1 MRSTLAMWSCVI
13 GATLTLGGVAQAADL
28 KVKVLSATIK
38 DKAIEGAQLI
48 FQAPGQSSV
57 KATTGADGAATLTA
71 APFGGSDDGNVNL
84 IIEKQG
90 FSSLVVKC
98 PCLGMTYALSENMT
112 RAEGI
117 RVVLN
122 WGRTPNDLDSHLAY
136 GDNHI
141 FFQQKKGEQANLDV
155 DDTDGFGPETV
166 TIDGW
171 VPEKD
176 YVYAVHNYSQQ
187 GDKGQ
192 KSFAGSKAKVFV
204 YKRNT
209 LQRVYEVNPE
219 GIGNLWVIF
228 RVDKNGTINDINQ
241 FADISDTTKVGKFL
255 LSKQWGSTGGADG
268 VVSSFNDLVLR
279 KGPALVELGWSQKGR
294 FGYVTFDYKG
304 GSPCV
309 TVGVQDMIT
318 DARMLEEKQCGA
330 TADGKTPASVDDWRL
345 VPGIEQ
351 KLAGLN
357 IQPVSRALYRFPH
370 TMGDDKLDV
379 KVSGDELIASSMK
392 KGSKSLGKLSAID
405 AKAAQKDVG
414 IEGFFQS
421 PFEPRV
427 AVLYAVPVAK
437 EGGYDYI
444 VKVSGFHLKVGFK
457 K

>member
-1 MRSTLAMWSCVI
+1 MRLIMMLLVLFSARAALA
-13 GATLTLGGVAQAADL
+13 AEA

-38 DKAIEGAQLI
+38 DKAIGGAQLT
-48 FQAPGQSSV
+48 FQTSGQSSV
-57 KATTGADGAATLTA
+57 KATTADDGTATLTA
-71 APFGGSDDGNVNL
+71 APFGGADDGNVNL

-90 FSSLVVKC
+90 FSALVVKC

-122 WGRTPNDLDSHLAY
+122 WGNAPRDLDSHLAY
-136 GDNHI
+136 GENHI

-166 TIDGW
+166 TVDGW

-176 YVYAVHNYSQQ
+176 YVYAVHNYSQASDV
-187 GDKGQ
+187 GK
-192 KSFAGSKAKVFV
+192 KSFSGSKAKVFV
-204 YKRNT
+204 YKRNI

-219 GIGNLWVIF
+219 GVGNLWVIF
-228 RVDKNGTINDINQ
+228 RVDKLGTINDINQ
-241 FADISDTTKVGKFL
+241 YADVSDTTKVGKFVL
-255 LSKQWGSTGGADG
+255 GKQWNTGASGADG
-268 VVSSFNDLVLR
+268 VVSTFSDLVLK

-294 FGYVTFDYKG
+294 FGFVTFDYKG
-304 GSPCV
+304 GTPCV

-318 DARMLEEKQCGA
+318 DARMLEEKQCGPNA
-330 TADGKTPASVDDWRL
+330 AGKTPASVDDWRL
-345 VPGIEQ
+345 VDGIEQ
-351 KLAGLN
+351 KLQGLN
-357 IQPVSRALYRFPH
+357 LQPVSRPLYRFPH
-370 TMGDDKLDV
+370 AKDGDTLDV
-379 KVSGDELIASSMK
+379 KVNGDELIASSAK